1 MSQPP
6 SPPRPSSSELEEAL
20 LQAATPPPPAVL
32 SPEQEVHP
40 VLTFSC
46 RGAIFG
52 MICLLFG
59 MLALILATTDKRPPN
74 PDVDPI
80 QCPGLAHFSRCA
92 VDLKI
97 TDFMCDDVQEEVER
111 RLGYKDDWVDPLALT
126 GTYELVDSDTSVKK
140 RSTLLHRTR
149 VVGGLS
155 VSVDR
160 VLLSYQDLPNVGCL
174 VHACGQSKTPSLF
187 APRNSR
193 NYCNVY
199 NLLCGKAEGCEV
211 CRHDMRP
218 AQAPNGFG
226 QCPHHDS
233 DQCVP

>member
-1 MSQPP
+1 MTQPP
-6 SPPRPSSSELEEAL
+6 LPLPSGPSPSELEEAL
-20 LQAATPPPPAVL
+20 IQAATPPPPVL

-46 RGAIFG
+46 QGAIFG
-52 MICLLFG
+52 MICLLVG
-59 MLALILATTDKRPPN
+59 MLALILITTDKHPN
-74 PDVDPI
+74 PDVLPI
-80 QCPGLAHFSRCA
+80 KCPGLAPFSKCA
-92 VDLKI
+92 VDLQI

-111 RLGYKDDWVDPLALT
+111 RLGYKDDWMDPLAST

-149 VVGGLS
+149 LVGGLS

-160 VLLSYQDLPNVGCL
+160 ILLSYQDLPNVGCL

-187 APRNSR
+187 VPRNSR

-218 AQAPNGFG
+218 AQASNGFG
-226 QCPHHDS
+226 QCPHHDKGK
-233 DQCVP
+233 CVP